1 MVKKFALILI
11 IFFINLS
18 SCAPKN
24 NAPAQ
29 IPEEIL
35 QAALTLPK
43 NNETSQGQ
51 QPIQNPFSQQLTPEI
66 FQENLNQ
73 TQSNFANQNPCLET
87 EAYYDAILDEIK
99 KGNETAINQ
108 LSPCFALD
116 RNLIL
121 KATLIDAEQFQY
133 ANEILQEDEL
143 FVKRLLKISP
153 KILQFASPEIR
164 GNEIFMQ
171 QASYISRD
179 ALKYGAWKLLDNKDF
194 MKKMIEIDSYNY
206 QFASDRIKNIKE
218 YAKIAFTDN
227 GALLEFAPL
236 EIKNNKEIIKI
247 ALKSNNDAFQF
258 LLPELQKDKEL
269 KELAKHQ
276 TSIGN
281 QQDLI
286 DFINQN
292 YIASAKSKN
301 LTYKIANQGKFF
313 AKNQLINR
321 NYITKWQEFI
331 DYSKRDGV
339 HFARQT
345 KLISADKRNY
355 HLSWRKDFKKYPQI
369 IQKIEK
375 FLIKRNI
382 AENILDNLYT
392 TYIWEIQK
400 KPLTVAFN
408 IYLMRE
414 SGDEAMGSNFI
425 NITSMTA
432 ILRQKSKNDWQMT
445 IVEVI
450 LDSEIEVSPS
460 FENGHKK
467 YILWDLYEVDK
478 NDKNPKL
485 IFKVEDDLEN
495 YFEVFEAQAN
505 QKYKKI
511 LEVKNQ

>member
-24 NAPAQ
+24 RAPAQ
-29 IPEEIL
+29 IPAEIL

-43 NNETSQGQ
+43 NNETNQSQPVQ
-51 QPIQNPFSQQLTPEI
+51 APLLQQLITENP
-66 FQENLNQ
+66 QENLNQ
-73 TQSNFANQNPCLET
+73 AQSNFVNQNPCLEI
-87 EAYYDAILDEIK
+87 EVYYDAILEEIK
-99 KGNETAINQ
+99 NGNETAIIQ
-108 LSPCFALD
+108 LPTCFALD

-206 QFASDRIKNIKE
+206 QFASDRIKNIEE

-247 ALKSNNDAFQF
+247 ALKSNNAAFQF
-258 LLPELQKDKEL
+258 LSPELQKDKEL

-276 TSIGN
+276 TSIKN

-286 DFINQN
+286 DFINKN
-292 YIASAKSKN
+292 YITPAESKN
-301 LTYKIANQGKFF
+301 LTHTIENQGRFF

-321 NYITKWQEFI
+321 NYITKWQKFI
-331 DYSKRDGV
+331 DYSKREGV

-392 TYIWEIQK
+392 TYIWKIQEN
-400 KPLTVAFN
+400 PSTIAFN

-414 SGDEAMGSNFI
+414 SGDEAMGSDFT

-467 YILWDLYEVDK
+467 YILWDLYKTDEK
-478 NDKNPKL
+478 DKNPKL
-485 IFKVEDDLEN
+485 IFKVEDNLEN

-505 QKYKKI
+505 SKYKMI
-511 LEVKNQ
+511 LQVKPE